1 MNGVIDKADANFLG
15 SLYFDKIGDTGISIG
30 TYPLREDDV
39 NKMKKASISGI
50 LNLQTKKDIE

>member
-1 MNGVIDKADANFLG
+1 MSV
-15 SLYFDKIGDTGISIG
+15 G

-39 NKMKKASISGI
+39 NKMKKSGISGI